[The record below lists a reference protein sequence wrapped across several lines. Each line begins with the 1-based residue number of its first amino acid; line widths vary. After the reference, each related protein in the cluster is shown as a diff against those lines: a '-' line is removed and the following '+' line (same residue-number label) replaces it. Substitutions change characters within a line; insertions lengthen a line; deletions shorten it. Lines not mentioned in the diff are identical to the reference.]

1 MHSTVFFVVAI
12 FFILTPCCCQWFN
25 FWNLNFLDLFR
36 FGCEHA
42 HGAVR
47 NKFPHFTAVNAIVLE
62 IQMNSA
68 AVWCASWVEMIIS
81 PNYYWSNRTAQWVP
95 YCKSHVLCGFF
106 LSLSMVASG
115 FPYFYA
121 VILIVLVD
129 ITQQEWIK
137 CNSFFIAPSGAHG
150 TDYSPHCFHKVIF
163 SIRIKPR
170 AMKLGKS
177 TIFFSASSYLLWMF
191 LDGKNRH

>member
-1 MHSTVFFVVAI
+1 
-12 FFILTPCCCQWFN
+12 
-25 FWNLNFLDLFR
+25 
-36 FGCEHA
+36 
-42 HGAVR
+42 
-47 NKFPHFTAVNAIVLE
+47 
-62 IQMNSA
+62 
-68 AVWCASWVEMIIS
+68 MIIS

-106 LSLSMVASG
+106 LSLSMMVASG

-177 TIFFSASSYLLWMF
+177 TIFLALPVTYCGCFLMGKIAINGSYLIETSWKQFLLVFFSLSMLILWE
-191 LDGKNRH
+191 